1 MFDHFFKTC
10 VAAVSD
16 AEELNRMKDALSAA
30 GIRYECRMKDLNR
43 RNAFDQAR
51 TGGLGIKPKFATEIL
66 VDKKGAAGSWSS
78 GTAGMESLWDAATTR
93 SADTCRRS
101 KAECQGRPREET
113 RNKESPTAKH
123 MNVRGRK

>member
-1 MFDHFFKTC
+1 MFDHFFKAC
-10 VAAVSD
+10 VATVSD
-16 AEELNRMKDALSAA
+16 AEKLNRMKDALSAA

-51 TGGLGIKPKFATEIL
+51 TGSLGIKIKFVTEIL
-66 VDKKGAAGSWSS
+66 VDQKDVADSWSS
-78 GTAGMESLWDAATTR
+78 GTAGMENLWDVVTTR

-101 KAECQGRPREET
+101 KAEYQGRPREET

-123 MNVRGRK
+123 MKVRGRK

>member
-43 RNAFDQAR
+43 RNAAYCEANR
-51 TGGLGIKPKFATEIL
+51 PGL
-66 VDKKGAAGSWSS
+66 
-78 GTAGMESLWDAATTR
+78 
-93 SADTCRRS
+93 RS
-101 KAECQGRPREET
+101 K
-113 RNKESPTAKH
+113 TAAF
-123 MNVRGRK
+123 RF

>member
-1 MFDHFFKTC
+1 MFDHFFKAC
-10 VAAVSD
+10 VATVSD
-16 AEELNRMKDALSAA
+16 AEKLNRMKDALSAA

-66 VDKKGAAGSWSS
+66 VDQKDVADSWSS
-78 GTAGMESLWDAATTR
+78 GTEGMESLWDAATTR

-113 RNKESPTAKH
+113 RNKESLTAKH

>member
-1 MFDHFFKTC
+1 MFDHFFKAC
-10 VAAVSD
+10 VATVSD
-16 AEELNRMKDALSAA
+16 AEKLNRMKDALSAA

-43 RNAFDQAR
+43 RNALDQAR

-66 VDKKGAAGSWSS
+66 VDQKDVVDSWSS
-78 GTAGMESLWDAATTR
+78 GTAGMENLWDAATTR

-101 KAECQGRPREET
+101 KAEYQGRPREET

>member
-1 MFDHFFKTC
+1 MFDHFFKAC
-10 VAAVSD
+10 VATVWD
-16 AEELNRMKDALSAA
+16 AEKLNRMKDALSAA

-66 VDKKGAAGSWSS
+66 VDKKDVADSWSS
-78 GTAGMESLWDAATTR
+78 GTAGMESLWDAVITR

>member
-1 MFDHFFKTC
+1 MFDHFFKAC
-10 VAAVSD
+10 VATVSD
-16 AEELNRMKDALSAA
+16 AEKLNRMKDALSAA

-43 RNAFDQAR
+43 RNADDQAR

-66 VDKKGAAGSWSS
+66 VDQKDVADSWSS
-78 GTAGMESLWDAATTR
+78 GTAAMESLWDVVTTR

-101 KAECQGRPREET
+101 KSEYQCRPREET

>member
-1 MFDHFFKTC
+1 MAT
-10 VAAVSD
+10 VSD
-16 AEELNRMKDALSAA
+16 AEKLNRMKDALSAA

-66 VDKKGAAGSWSS
+66 VDKKDVADSWSS

-101 KAECQGRPREET
+101 KAEYQGRPREET

>member
-1 MFDHFFKTC
+1 MFDHFFKAC
-10 VAAVSD
+10 VATVSD
-16 AEELNRMKDALSAA
+16 AEKLNRMKDALSAA

-66 VDKKGAAGSWSS
+66 VDQKDVADSWSS
-78 GTAGMESLWDAATTR
+78 GTAGMENLWDVVTTR

-101 KAECQGRPREET
+101 KAEYQGRPREET

-123 MNVRGRK
+123 MKVRGRK

>member
-1 MFDHFFKTC
+1 MFDYFFKAC
-10 VAAVSD
+10 VATVSD
-16 AEELNRMKDALSAA
+16 AEKLNRMKDALSAA

-66 VDKKGAAGSWSS
+66 VDQKDVADSWSS
-78 GTAGMESLWDAATTR
+78 GTAGMENLWDVVTTR

-101 KAECQGRPREET
+101 KAEYQGRPREET